1 MVLALIIWVIIKL
14 IWWIVGA
21 TALVGLL
28 FLGRAIVRWHAKRDA
43 EYARYR
49 EGLAFSRRS
58 AAQLGVVGRR
68 PRDLRRRR
76 GRTDALHLPGEG
88 PDKEAQPAALADR
101 LLLSRG

>member
-21 TALVGLL
+21 AALVGLL

-49 EGLAFSRRS
+49 EGLAARADQQHNWVLRGDDRGIY
-58 AAQLGVVGRR
+58 GVEGARLMHYVYPVPGQIKK
-68 PRDLRRRR
+68 LNRRR
-76 GRTDALHLPGEG
+76 
-88 PDKEAQPAALADR
+88 
-101 LLLSRG
+101 